1 MSILIHHVIFDSIRS
16 SSLSVR
22 PKVLSLNYFNSSS
35 TVVPKEYFMVK
46 KDTSRINN
54 EKIEIPPTNLIV
66 FFIDAI
72 SEACRNRNIAR
83 QKTMIIV
90 TIKPIFNDFSNFFLL
105 LLTSSILGILLS
117 LNKCAYCPNR

>member
-1 MSILIHHVIFDSIRS
+1 MSILIHHGIFDSIRS

-90 TIKPIFNDFSNFFLL
+90 TIKPIFNGNSCWASFAHAEKLAMR
-105 LLTSSILGILLS
+105 
-117 LNKCAYCPNR
+117 KQKEAKKR